1 MVNNLFD
8 INIADR
14 LGQYNPLQNSSD
26 LSDSYELKNILKK
39 LNKQE
44 GQFKKSDLAING
56 TTIITQLEITPG
68 PLLGELLNQA
78 FQRVINDISNRNNEK
93 EILIYIKSYL
103 KNRKEEDS

>member
-56 TTIITQLEITPG
+56 TTLMKELKLTPG

-78 FQRVINDISNRNNEK
+78 FQRAINDIYHRNKEK

-103 KNRKEEDS
+103 KNKKKEDS

>member
-1 MVNNLFD
+1 MVNNLLD

-14 LGQYNPLQNSSD
+14 IGQFNPLQNSSD

-56 TTIITQLEITPG
+56 TTLMKELKLTPG

-93 EILIYIKSYL
+93 ELFIYIKSYL
-103 KNRKEEDS
+103 KNRKEEEI